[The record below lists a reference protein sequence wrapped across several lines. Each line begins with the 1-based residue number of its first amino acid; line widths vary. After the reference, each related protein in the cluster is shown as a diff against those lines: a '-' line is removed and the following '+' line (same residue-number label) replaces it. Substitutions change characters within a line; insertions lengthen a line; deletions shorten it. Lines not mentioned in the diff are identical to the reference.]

1 LKTGG
6 CFATIGNSL
15 LFGRDGSNK
24 DILAAFSSMENSV
37 DAGMAGWF
45 CGVCTMAEKGV
56 ENKIHSI
63 RRTVC

>member
-1 LKTGG
+1 
-6 CFATIGNSL
+6 
-15 LFGRDGSNK
+15 
-24 DILAAFSSMENSV
+24 MENSV

-63 RRTVC
+63 RRNVC